1 MKLSCLQENLSKG
14 LQTIMYS
21 VPAKSSLPILSNVLI
36 ATENGRIKLSS
47 TNLETAITTYVG
59 ASVEE
64 EGSTTIPAR
73 LLKDFISNLP
83 AGTINMQVKD
93 EILAINSKTTKSKFN
108 GSSAKDFPELP
119 SFPKKSQVLEID
131 ATTLNNAVNIVAF
144 AAGTDTSRPV
154 FTGIYFNYSKGKLT
168 ITSTDGFRLSE
179 KILNMK
185 GNVDDFSVVIPAKTI
200 VEVAKIFVASQ
211 EPISFVLNQDEN
223 LALFKSEDTLIATRI
238 LDGQYP
244 DYKKII
250 PSEHVVK
257 AIFNSPE
264 FTEAVR
270 LTDIFAKESNNTIK
284 IRFDPEGKIKI
295 TSLSEETGQHES
307 NLNAE
312 IEGELVEIA
321 FNSKYLLD
329 FLNNI
334 KSEKINFASNGNVS
348 PCVFTTEDQKDFIHI
363 VMPMQI

>member
-14 LQTIMYS
+14 LQTVMHA

-36 ATENGRIKLSS
+36 ATENGRIKLSA

-59 ASVEE
+59 ASIEE

-83 AGTINMQVKD
+83 AGTISLNVKD
-93 EILAINSKTTKSKFN
+93 EILVISSKTTKSKFN
-108 GSSAKDFPELP
+108 GSSPKDFPELP
-119 SFPKKSQVLEID
+119 AFPKKIKALEVD
-131 ATTLNNAVNIVAF
+131 PATLNDIVSIVAF
-144 AAGTDTSRPV
+144 ASGTDTSRPI
-154 FTGIYFNYSKGKLT
+154 FTGMFLSYSKNKLT
-168 ITSTDGFRLSE
+168 VTSTDGFRLSE
-179 KILNMK
+179 KLLDIK
-185 GNVDDFSVVIPAKTI
+185 GDVEDFSVVIPAKT
-200 VEVAKIFVASQ
+200 VMEVAKIFASSQ
-211 EPISFVLNQDEN
+211 EPIEFVLNAEEN
-223 LALFKSEDTLIATRI
+223 LALFKAEDTLIATRI

-244 DYKKII
+244 EYKKII
-250 PSEHVVK
+250 PSEHVVQ
-257 AIFNSPE
+257 AIFNSTE

-270 LTDIFAKESNNTIK
+270 LTDIFAKEGNNTIK

-334 KSEKINFASNGNVS
+334 KSEKIKFESNGNLA
-348 PCVFTTEDQKDFIHI
+348 PCVFTTEDLKNFIHI
-363 VMPMQI
+363 IMPMQI

>member
-14 LQTIMYS
+14 LQTVMHA

-36 ATENGRIKLSS
+36 TTENGRIKLSS

-59 ASVEE
+59 ASIEE
-64 EGSTTIPAR
+64 EGSTTVPAR

-83 AGTINMQVKD
+83 AGTINLQVKD
-93 EILAINSKTTKSKFN
+93 EILVINSKTTKSKFN

-119 SFPKKSQVLEID
+119 SFPKKVKALEID
-131 ATTLNNAVNIVAF
+131 PTVLNNVVNIVAF
-144 AAGTDTSRPV
+144 ASGTDTSRPI
-154 FTGIYFNYSKGKLT
+154 FTGVYLSYSKGKLVV
-168 ITSTDGFRLSE
+168 TSTDGFRLSE
-179 KILNMK
+179 KILNIK
-185 GNVDDFSVVIPAKTI
+185 GDLEDFSVVIPAKT
-200 VEVAKIFVASQ
+200 VAEVAKIFASSQ
-211 EPISFVLNQDEN
+211 EPIKFILNQSEN
-223 LALFKSEDTLIATRI
+223 LALFKAEDTLIATRI

-250 PSEHVVK
+250 PSEHMVK
-257 AIFNSPE
+257 AVFNSLE

-334 KSEKINFASNGNVS
+334 KSEKINFESNGNVS